1 VAAALLAGVAGCLR
15 LPALPPVAAAWL
27 VLVAGLVLWWRSGLP
42 RFAGALLCGF
52 ALAALHAG
60 AAMSLRLPVALER
73 ADVVASGTVV
83 DLPLHEPGRTRFR
96 FRVDDDGSQ
105 EAALRGRLLQLSWY
119 CRHAC
124 GSDGSRDSR
133 RSHLQAGSR
142 WELHLRVRAPRGLR
156 NPGTIDAEKRA
167 LAARIAA
174 TGYVRDPELAR
185 ESAPARGIYA
195 WRGRMAERIE
205 A

>member
-1 VAAALLAGVAGCLR
+1 RLAGAV
-15 LPALPPVAAAWL
+15 
-27 VLVAGLVLWWRSGLP
+27 
-42 RFAGALLCGF
+42 LCGF

-60 AAMSLRLPVALER
+60 AAMWLRLPAALER
-73 ADVVASGTVV
+73 ADVVASGTVA
-83 DLPLHEPGRTRFR
+83 DLPLHEPGRMRFR
-96 FRVDDDGSQ
+96 FRVDDDASQ
-105 EAALRGRLLQLSWY
+105 PSALRGRLLQLSWY
-119 CRHAC
+119 CSHAC

-174 TGYVRDPELAR
+174 TGYVRDPERAR
-185 ESAPARGIYA
+185 ELAPARGMDA

-205 A
+205 ASVPSSSSRFLRALALGDTR